1 MAAKVKLSSRLLTEV
16 FWSIM
21 FQKDEE
27 RLDER
32 EALFRRLNSLES
44 LRTTADYNTGSI
56 SAAAG
61 WCLYNVVRHF
71 KPKRIIEVGTFIG
84 KSTVSMAAA
93 LDDQQVFGEIFT
105 CDGSNAIELPWDGQT
120 RIRQF
125 PKTLSGDMFAAIDA
139 PCDMVFLDGR
149 LRKQDLQLLDPLIT
163 EDTIFVLDD
172 FEGMEK
178 GVINLT
184 QLMSMEKLR
193 NHFLLFPPSTSWLAQ
208 RGYTSHSVSA
218 VLMPMSSFV
227 FTRQG

>member
-1 MAAKVKLSSRLLTEV
+1 
-16 FWSIM
+16 
-21 FQKDEE
+21 
-27 RLDER
+27 
-32 EALFRRLNSLES
+32 
-44 LRTTADYNTGSI
+44 
-56 SAAAG
+56 
-61 WCLYNVVRHF
+61 
-71 KPKRIIEVGTFIG
+71 
-84 KSTVSMAAA
+84 
-93 LDDQQVFGEIFT
+93 
-105 CDGSNAIELPWDGQT
+105 
-120 RIRQF
+120 
-125 PKTLSGDMFAAIDA
+125 MFAAIDA